1 MAFTRDTY
9 YAALYAHLQT
19 HTTGVVTW
27 SRRHLAFSKLPAAA
41 QPAVFV
47 VAANQNAYMEP
58 RCPTVWRL
66 GVDVVGWVRATGQEG
81 TLDTVLN
88 TLLDSFE
95 HALMSDSGTP
105 GTLNTLGGLLQSMD
119 FAGPIDINQREG
131 GEEASFV
138 IPLDM
143 TVIGDAPG
151 SG

>member
-1 MAFTRDTY
+1 
-9 YAALYAHLQT
+9 
-19 HTTGVVTW
+19 
-27 SRRHLAFSKLPAAA
+27 
-41 QPAVFV
+41 
-47 VAANQNAYMEP
+47 
-58 RCPTVWRL
+58 
-66 GVDVVGWVRATGQEG
+66 
-81 TLDTVLN
+81 
-88 TLLDSFE
+88 
-95 HALMSDSGTP
+95 MSDSGTP